1 MLSRSTK
8 PFVDMQSIPRVSALT
23 AHAVRRTQEFKYRLD
38 GVLTR
43 WGVFVEGLGIMQ
55 RVSHD

>member
-1 MLSRSTK
+1 
-8 PFVDMQSIPRVSALT
+8 MQSIPRVSALT